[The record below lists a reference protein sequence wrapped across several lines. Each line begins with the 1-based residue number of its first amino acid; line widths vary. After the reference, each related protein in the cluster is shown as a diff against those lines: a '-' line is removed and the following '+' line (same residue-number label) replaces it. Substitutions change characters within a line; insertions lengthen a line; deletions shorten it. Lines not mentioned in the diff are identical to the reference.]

1 MIEMGDYVHVDFAPV
16 RGREQGGTRPAL
28 VLSTADFHS
37 VSELAIVCP
46 VTSNEG
52 AWPYKVF
59 LPASEPVAGAIL
71 VDQIRSVHRPS
82 RGFRKLG
89 AANSGVLE
97 QVKTI
102 LGGLLLIDP
111 AA

>member
-16 RGREQGGTRPAL
+16 RGREQGGTWPAL

-37 VSELAIVCP
+37 VSEMAVVCP
-46 VTSNEG
+46 ITRNPG

-59 LPASEPVAGAIL
+59 LPETEPVSGAIL
-71 VDQIRSVHRPS
+71 VDQIRSVHRSS

-89 AANSGVLE
+89 AATPDVLAE
-97 QVKTI
+97 VRTI
-102 LGGLLLIDP
+102 LGGLLLIDL